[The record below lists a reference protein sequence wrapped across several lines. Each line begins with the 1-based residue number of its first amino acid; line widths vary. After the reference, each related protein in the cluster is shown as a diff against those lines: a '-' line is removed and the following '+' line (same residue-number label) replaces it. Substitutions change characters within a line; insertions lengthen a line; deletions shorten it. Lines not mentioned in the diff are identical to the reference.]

1 MRKKMTLEQMDHF
14 LRHVKMHVEEF
25 RTGDFYKD
33 RSYLEKLKE
42 AQYLALEVS
51 HDIIHVMR
59 SKQFK
64 GYENADFSFNVSLPK
79 DLEKHVFQTF
89 DATSFRVG
97 CKLKA
102 TLDLGM
108 VDEGHIIL
116 TVKDAETQMET
127 LGHAIQDA
135 GVFIKM
141 LEKYFDED

>member
-1 MRKKMTLEQMDHF
+1 MMTTKMNLEQMDHF

-42 AQYLALEVS
+42 AQRLALEVS
-51 HDIIHVMR
+51 HDMIHVMR
-59 SKQFK
+59 TKKFK
-64 GYENADFSFNVSLPK
+64 GYENADFNFNVSLPQ
-79 DLEKHVFQTF
+79 DLDSHTFRTF
-89 DATSFRVG
+89 DATSFRIG

-108 VDEGHIIL
+108 VDEIHIIL
-116 TVKDAETQMET
+116 TKKDAETQMT
-127 LGHAIQDA
+127 ALGNAIQDA

-141 LEKYFDED
+141 LEQYFR

>member
-1 MRKKMTLEQMDHF
+1 MRRKMTLEQMDHF

-25 RTGDFYKD
+25 QNGDFYKD

-42 AQYLALEVS
+42 AQRLALEVS
-51 HDIIHVMR
+51 HDMIHVMR
-59 SKQFK
+59 TKQFK
-64 GYENADFSFNVSLPK
+64 GYEDADFCFDVHLPQNLK
-79 DLEKHVFQTF
+79 AHEYHTF

-108 VDEGHIIL
+108 VDEKHIIL
-116 TVKDAETQMET
+116 TKEDAEAQMET

-135 GVFIKM
+135 GVFIKL
-141 LEKYFDED
+141 LEEYFE